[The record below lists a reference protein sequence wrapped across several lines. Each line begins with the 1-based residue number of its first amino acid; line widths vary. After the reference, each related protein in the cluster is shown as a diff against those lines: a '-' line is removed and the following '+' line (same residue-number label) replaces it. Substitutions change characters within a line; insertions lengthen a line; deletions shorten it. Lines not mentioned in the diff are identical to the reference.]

1 MVDLALAT
9 SIAPSAWAAEDDA
22 SIATA
27 LELLAQRVEAAK
39 RR

>member
-27 LELLAQRVEAAK
+27 LELLAERAEK
-39 RR
+39 MRRR